1 MPPLTI
7 AALAHA
13 LAEAPALPD
22 ALRVLRSQL
31 DEISRGLQLAYFRCD
46 PRRQLVIERLRVTE
60 RDVVSEPIELSL
72 DHLPPK
78 LRRDVFAGGALV
90 DFGEQS
96 ADYLKF
102 FGMEDPAEG
111 YLLLQGVQFD
121 GELCGVTALREPRQR
136 FGNRVVDRIT
146 APLGLF
152 ALAVS
157 QSAQRDA
164 RREAERAVEEL
175 LARVHEEYGRTLG
188 VLRQQLSDMR
198 RQLEPTGANQRVAE
212 LERAARAAAEESREA
227 LARLTAVEQQVSAAV
242 SQLEKAHLDL
252 SRQSDAL
259 RSQGNLLH
267 RIEQIL
273 TESAAHEDPRKVL
286 EEVLEAVSARTI
298 RGD

>member
-1 MPPLTI
+1 
-7 AALAHA
+7 
-13 LAEAPALPD
+13 
-22 ALRVLRSQL
+22 
-31 DEISRGLQLAYFRCD
+31 
-46 PRRQLVIERLRVTE
+46 
-60 RDVVSEPIELSL
+60 
-72 DHLPPK
+72 
-78 LRRDVFAGGALV
+78 
-90 DFGEQS
+90 
-96 ADYLKF
+96 
-102 FGMEDPAEG
+102 
-111 YLLLQGVQFD
+111 
-121 GELCGVTALREPRQR
+121 
-136 FGNRVVDRIT
+136 
-146 APLGLF
+146 LF

-212 LERAARAAAEESREA
+212 LERAARAAADESREA

-259 RSQGNLLH
+259 RSQGNLLY

-286 EEVLEAVSARTI
+286 EEVLEAVSARTV